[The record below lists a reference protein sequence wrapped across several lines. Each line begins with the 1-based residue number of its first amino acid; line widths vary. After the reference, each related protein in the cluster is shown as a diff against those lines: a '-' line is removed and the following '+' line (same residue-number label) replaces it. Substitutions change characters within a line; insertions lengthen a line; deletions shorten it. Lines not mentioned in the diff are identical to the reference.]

1 MVTPPTSFQPGGKM
15 SLLKRMY
22 ISFLQ
27 TINEIKYP
35 KKQLKPQM
43 VSIETSILF
52 YVADIWLNV
61 SREKL

>member
-1 MVTPPTSFQPGGKM
+1 
-15 SLLKRMY
+15 MY

-35 KKQLKPQM
+35 EKQLKPQM
-43 VSIETSILF
+43 ASIETSIHF
-52 YVADIWLNV
+52 YVTDIWVNV

>member
-1 MVTPPTSFQPGGKM
+1 
-15 SLLKRMY
+15 MY

-35 KKQLKPQM
+35 EKQLKPQV
-43 VSIETSILF
+43 VSIETLILF